1 MTASR
6 LLESINSPADLR
18 RLDRKQLP
26 QLATELRAFLIAVQ
40 GYVGRIDIED
50 QFVGADTLGEPIES
64 AQLLREA
71 ALAMRLAAR
80 TFAAGMTA
88 PTG

>member
-26 QLATELRAFLIAVQ
+26 QLATELRAFLIEDCGLASGDCRSYQALTPVKALYEAV
-40 GYVGRIDIED
+40 
-50 QFVGADTLGEPIES
+50 FVDGLEEPV
-64 AQLLREA
+64 
-71 ALAMRLAAR
+71 
-80 TFAAGMTA
+80 
-88 PTG
+88 P